1 MNVFPLDLFPL
12 SWGICNPR
20 GGHCGYVI
28 RADALFISFL
38 HDQKRN
44 RTKEKSHRLIAKK
57 LKAGTQFT
65 ITQTMI
71 QTLSSGI
78 CNPRGSNLR
87 MFHPRGSQT
96 RS

>member
-38 HDQKRN
+38 HDPKRN

-57 LKAGTQFT
+57 LKIEACFPKLAKRPRSARLDEARSSRKTSSIFFT
-65 ITQTMI
+65 
-71 QTLSSGI
+71 LF
-78 CNPRGSNLR
+78 C
-87 MFHPRGSQT
+87 
-96 RS
+96 